1 MLFVCDIVFV
11 IGYDCVLCA
20 TAAVHCCGFLGVV
33 VTFNHGREVG
43 RLQFISAKIM
53 CYLTSSSLDW
63 KGESN
68 TDIMVGDVD
77 GYVLVG
83 VA

>member
-1 MLFVCDIVFV
+1 MTLFLLLATIV
-11 IGYDCVLCA
+11 YCVH

-43 RLQFISAKIM
+43 GLQFISAKIM

-63 KGESN
+63 KGESD
-68 TDIMVGDVD
+68 TDITVGDVD
-77 GYVLVG
+77 GYGLVMMLE
-83 VA
+83 